1 MRARVHR
8 ILTAGLV
15 PRATILGMLGS
26 LLAMAPMG
34 ALTPAAHAATGTITE
49 FNNSNRPG
57 IIQNSSSAQAPESR
71 ALISCRHNFGQF
83 IVEKFGQLSD
93 PMADNIVKQL
103 PRKLAHPVAA
113 ISQNWAH
120 VTYVS

>member
-57 IIQNSSSAQAPESR
+57 IIQNSSSDPLGLTVGPDGNLWFTDEREKLHAPGSPAGPLTET
-71 ALISCRHNFGQF
+71 G
-83 IVEKFGQLSD
+83 
-93 PMADNIVKQL
+93 P
-103 PRKLAHPVAA
+103 PPPVAGLMSIEPA
-113 ISQNWAH
+113 
-120 VTYVS
+120 TD